1 MLKRSQRPPPKV
13 IEYILWQ
20 QKYGKDSGSTGVSD
34 SAFLQKM
41 REDNPEQFVS
51 KPELDPPE
59 ITILDRE
66 YIEAFY
72 MLTSSRQSGM
82 GIGAIPLSEIFGY
95 ADRHYSDEDE
105 YDAFVSIIQSAD
117 SAYMSAGHEEQERK
131 VKK

>member
-1 MLKRSQRPPPKV
+1 
-13 IEYILWQ
+13 
-20 QKYGKDSGSTGVSD
+20 
-34 SAFLQKM
+34 M
-41 REDNPEQFVS
+41 REDNPKEFVS

-66 YIEAFY
+66 YIEGFY

-105 YDAFVSIIQSAD
+105 YDAFVSIIQAAD
-117 SAYMSAGHEEQERK
+117 NAYIGEYQKEQERRS
-131 VKK
+131 KK